1 MKVPPELPLHIE
13 DNFYKRTYD
22 GLMTVL
28 MSTSKSVMSLPL
40 SSIFQKV
47 FNGLP
52 SLTFWTYLPAVLR
65 RFPELTMSIVIVT
78 DEKGGGLGRRTNL
91 IEVVINHLSRQD
103 EG

>member
-1 MKVPPELPLHIE
+1 MRVPPELVLPIE

-28 MSTSKSVMSLPL
+28 MSTSKSMMSLL
-40 SSIFQKV
+40 SPSIFQKI

-52 SLTFWTYLPAVLR
+52 SLTFWTYFPAVLR
-65 RFPELTMSIVIVT
+65 RFPELTISTVIVT
-78 DEKGGGLGRRTNL
+78 DEKSGGLGRRTNL